1 MGCKQSEVKGGQ
13 PEERKQVEVEKKDT
27 AEMERQSTERWAEIE
42 KMEGG
47 KARREPGKV
56 GEKEA
61 EVGEMGERQRETEGD
76 RAIILTNSLRALLK
90 GG

>member
-1 MGCKQSEVKGGQ
+1 MLQSWRAR
-13 PEERKQVEVEKKDT
+13 EREGKDG
-27 AEMERQSTERWAEIE
+27 RRWERW
-42 KMEGG
+42 K
-47 KARREPGKV
+47 EPGGSREKE
-56 GEKEA
+56 GEEEEA